1 VSKEP
6 LGPTV
11 RQGDEELTNIVAW
24 TVFALI
30 DAEEMGITAANVDQI
45 AGSST
50 NPVVRRLLGVEGNMG
65 ESIGAANGQYARSII
80 KAFGNYG
87 EIFER
92 HLGTNTPLGLE
103 RGMNNVWTRGG
114 LLYAPPAR

>member
-1 VSKEP
+1 
-6 LGPTV
+6 
-11 RQGDEELTNIVAW
+11 
-24 TVFALI
+24 
-30 DAEEMGITAANVDQI
+30 
-45 AGSST
+45 
-50 NPVVRRLLGVEGNMG
+50 LLGVEGNMG
-65 ESIGAANGQYARSII
+65 ESIGAANAQYARTII
-80 KAFGNYG
+80 RTFGNYG